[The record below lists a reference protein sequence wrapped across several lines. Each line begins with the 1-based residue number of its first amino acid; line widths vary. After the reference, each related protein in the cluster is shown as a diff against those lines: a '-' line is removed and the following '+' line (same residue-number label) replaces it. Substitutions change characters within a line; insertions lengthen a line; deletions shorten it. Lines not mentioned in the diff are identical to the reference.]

1 MQIYIEMLEEL
12 IQQYVFITNNKE
24 KADIIKAR
32 DVTKE
37 KLNKFRDFL
46 TEEVSKIGQ
55 IC

>member
-1 MQIYIEMLEEL
+1 MQIYIEMLEEM

-32 DVTKE
+32 DATKE

-46 TEEVSKIGQ
+46 IEEISRLG
-55 IC
+55 

>member
-1 MQIYIEMLEEL
+1 MQKYIEMLEEM

-46 TEEVSKIGQ
+46 LEEVLRLG
-55 IC
+55 